1 VDGQRHAWHDGE
13 WTMFDE
19 TYVHYARND
28 TAHDRVILFC
38 DVERPMKWRWAQ
50 AFNRFVARNLL
61 AAGASPNQ
69 DGDQTG
75 GINRLFRY
83 FYAVRWQGAEE
94 DRPCYAI
101 KWGLVLLV
109 VVAII
114 RL

>member
-1 VDGQRHAWHDGE
+1 
-13 WTMFDE
+13 MFDE

-28 TAHDRVILFC
+28 TDRDRVILFC

-50 AFNRFVARNLL
+50 AVNRFVARNLL

-83 FYAVRWQGAEE
+83 FYAVRLRGKALKQR
-94 DRPCYAI
+94 RPAVYYAV
-101 KWGLVLLV
+101 KWGLVLLA
-109 VVAII
+109 VVAIV